1 MVVYGC
7 YSWSKGIKRRR
18 NEHWVISTL
27 SCKPIDYVPC
37 LLTFHTFL
45 FFCSFLEAIL
55 LHCCCLVLF
64 VMFVLTILTEMK
76 WEAEQ
81 IHHKTCVLRKH
92 PRFGQLCLYVSD
104 NQQGISSQVLWRCGR
119 LSPSSSQP
127 AETCTDSTD
136 CWMDG
141 TPPPDA
147 SLALPGYSK
156 CRYSRDTDLILYNM
170 ALFSLFFLS
179 GCIAE

>member
-45 FFCSFLEAIL
+45 FFCFFLEAIL
-55 LHCCCLVLF
+55 CCCLVLF

-92 PRFGQLCLYVSD
+92 PRFGQLCYTFQII
-104 NQQGISSQVLWRCGR
+104 NREYPARCCEGVDVCR
-119 LSPSSSQP
+119 HPPLSPLRP
-127 AETCTDSTD
+127 ALTALTAGWMELLHQMLPWLCLDTPSVDTPET
-136 CWMDG
+136 
-141 TPPPDA
+141 
-147 SLALPGYSK
+147 
-156 CRYSRDTDLILYNM
+156 RI
-170 ALFSLFFLS
+170 
-179 GCIAE
+179 